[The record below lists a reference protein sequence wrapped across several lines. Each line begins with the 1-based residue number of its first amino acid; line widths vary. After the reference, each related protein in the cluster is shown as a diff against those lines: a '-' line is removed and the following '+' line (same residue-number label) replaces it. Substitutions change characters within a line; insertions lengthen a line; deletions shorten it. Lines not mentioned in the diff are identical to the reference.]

1 MPRRLSVN
9 GILGKQ
15 MERILSSGNKLTH
28 VRSRRGLVRLNLGY
42 SFIGDRTQSRH
53 GRLRVLIPNGI
64 NVGGIS
70 IIFLGT
76 IILRLTLSRVF
87 KKRLTE
93 KHPVIMI
100 LGRCLRQS
108 CMIDP
113 ADWADLFK
121 RAGAKYVT
129 LTSKHH
135 DGFTLWSNKQAQRL
149 LLLYQK
155 TLTILITTITP
166 YTTLSGHVAELFDYK
181 GKTYISSCRS
191 EDQHFLN
198 HQSTSL
204 AELGWLKP

>member
-1 MPRRLSVN
+1 M
-9 GILGKQ
+9 
-15 MERILSSGNKLTH
+15 
-28 VRSRRGLVRLNLGY
+28 
-42 SFIGDRTQSRH
+42 
-53 GRLRVLIPNGI
+53 
-64 NVGGIS
+64 
-70 IIFLGT
+70 
-76 IILRLTLSRVF
+76 F
-87 KKRLTE
+87 KAELY
-93 KHPVIMI
+93 
-100 LGRCLRQS
+100 
-108 CMIDP
+108 DP
-113 ADWADLFK
+113 AAWADLFK

-155 TLTILITTITP
+155 ILTILITTITP

-181 GKTYISSCRS
+181 GKTYISSCRP